1 MVVDSFIELF
11 DEEGVVFTIT
21 FDRILVNALVFTGKK
36 TIPVKMK
43 TTIANFGRN
52 RCMREDHKIIV

>member
-21 FDRILVNALVFTGKK
+21 FDRILVNALVFTGKT

-52 RCMREDHKIIV
+52 RCRS